1 LADLEQLIAR
11 IQQAWQAMNMRV
23 DALATATADAQ
34 KAASAAKDAASG
46 AAQTVL
52 PAPPTIDAPT
62 NSQPADT
69 IGSAIEKVAE
79 PWISAKLAAFLV
91 SVGVPGGIAGVAA
104 GAVVWLVMRRARQ
117 RLQGELDRV
126 KDTSADAAAPGGDS
140 ADSAVRH
147 HNQYVAYETSALD
160 KAWAAAHAHVGERY
174 PGAVPYLKLVEGVK
188 DQLISGN
195 NDPQLS

>member
-1 LADLEQLIAR
+1 
-11 IQQAWQAMNMRV
+11 MNTRV

-34 KAASAAKDAASG
+34 KAASAAKDVAEGATQAAP
-46 AAQTVL
+46 
-52 PAPPTIDAPT
+52 PAPPTIDVPA

-69 IGSAIEKVAE
+69 IGNAIEKVAE
-79 PWISAKLAAFLV
+79 PWISAKLAALLV
-91 SVGVPGGIAGVAA
+91 SVGVPGGIAGAAA
-104 GAVVWLVMRRARQ
+104 GAVVWLVMRRGRQ
-117 RLQGELDRV
+117 RLQGELDRI
-126 KDTSADAAAPGGDS
+126 KGTGASAAAPSGDS
-140 ADSAVRH
+140 ADAAVRH